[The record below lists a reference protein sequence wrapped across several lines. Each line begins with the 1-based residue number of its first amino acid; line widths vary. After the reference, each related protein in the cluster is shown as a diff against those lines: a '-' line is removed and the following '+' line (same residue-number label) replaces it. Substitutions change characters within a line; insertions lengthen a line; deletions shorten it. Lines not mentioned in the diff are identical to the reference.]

1 MQLIY
6 LFYCWMDVYN
16 GFLSKDPG
24 HWALA
29 EINQEQCWDKLGTML
44 SDPLHQRKM
53 GFIFQVWVRGG
64 RTRFCGCILT
74 LWPPLDSQ
82 VTAAGSWLWSLTF
95 LRYFKGPWPLGR
107 VCLQATP
114 GTCQPHHSS
123 WPAGSLGEPAQ
134 GLSNE
139 MPPTDNQREKAAAA
153 GVALRWMNSLSPGL
167 LWKPNNFSAQVSCS
181 QLRKQRVWN
190 FAWKMPFVEIQPDS
204 HRGEE
209 WAGRFNQK
217 WKVKVFPGGS
227 VVKNPPASAEDAGSS
242 PGPGRC
248 YVLWRN

>member
-29 EINQEQCWDKLGTML
+29 EINQEQ
-44 SDPLHQRKM
+44 
-53 GFIFQVWVRGG
+53 GFQILCTTGKWASASQVWVRGG
-64 RTRFCGCILT
+64 RTGFCGCILT

-82 VTAAGSWLWSLTF
+82 VTAAGSLLWSMTC
-95 LRYFKGPWPLGR
+95 LRYFKGHWPLGQ

-114 GTCQPHHSS
+114 GTCQPQHRS
-123 WPAGSLGEPAQ
+123 WPAGSPREPAQ
-134 GLSNE
+134 GLSKE
-139 MPPTDNQREKAAAA
+139 MPPTDNQREKAGGG

-167 LWKPNNFSAQVSCS
+167 LGKPNNFSAQVSSS

-204 HRGEE
+204 HRGEV
-209 WAGRFNQK
+209 WAGGFNQK
-217 WKVKVFPGGS
+217 CEVEGFPGGS
-227 VVKNPPASAEDAGSS
+227 AVKTQPASAQDTGSI

-248 YVLWRN
+248 HMLRRN